1 MKRQMNESS
10 SAALAL
16 LRGCSIFRRVIFLC
30 IAVLCVASA
39 VSAQSPESDAPLD
52 REGASADPSGEVA
65 EVFALEA
72 KIAEAI
78 VGGDVTFVD
87 SVTPADFRM
96 THGDT
101 WTRGGQ
107 AALVDASESG
117 LVLGV
122 VCEGIRQARRS
133 MDVSVSSNRPQSE
146 LRAEP

>member
-1 MKRQMNESS
+1 MRQVER
-10 SAALAL
+10 
-16 LRGCSIFRRVIFLC
+16 LRPPRGNFVAISGANCYRRVIFLC

-65 EVFALEA
+65 EVFAFEA

-78 VGGDVTFVD
+78 VGGDVTLVE

-96 THGDT
+96 THGDA

-107 AALVDASESG
+107 AALVDAS
-117 LVLGV
+117 GV
-122 VCEGIRQARRS
+122 GQH
-133 MDVSVSSNRPQSE
+133 P
-146 LRAEP
+146 RAGR